1 MPPLRDRLPPSGA
14 PLCRACC
21 SYAYGPNHHA
31 WCDVRGVWHHIAC
44 GRAWANIP
52 EGTVITDAGA
62 LEYDAPVGG
71 VPAWKVLAVL
81 AAVAVAVVIGR
92 VR

>member
-1 MPPLRDRLPPSGA
+1 MPAPLRDRLPPSGA

-21 SYAYGPNHHA
+21 GYAYGLNHHA
-31 WCDVRGVWHHIAC
+31 WCDARGVWHHIAC
-44 GRAWANIP
+44 GRTWANAP
-52 EGTVITDAGA
+52 DAGA
-62 LEYDAPVGG
+62 LQYDEPVGG
-71 VPAWKVLAVL
+71 VPAWKVLAVV